1 MWPSEAHMSRAPKS
15 SLNALKRALERLAR
29 KDHARFNQEDIL
41 LVKAVADWVIQDMMR
56 LKGAQSMSEISD
68 LYLQATRDMVRLG
81 RVALEVDNDDKEGD
95 L

>member
-15 SLNALKRALERLAR
+15 ALKALKRALERLAR